1 MNLDKPREGPDS
13 PRRDS
18 RRPVQRLRPVEVR
31 PVSEVVAERLEA
43 LILDGTLRSGD
54 QLPTE
59 PELARALHVGR
70 STVREAK
77 RALISRGLLE
87 SRQKLGTFVVGPPT
101 DPSNLASLNSLL
113 TNPQLPDLHESRQIV
128 EVGSIRLAAL
138 RATSQDIDDLYGA
151 LTEIGEEIESGRE
164 DAWWRL
170 VAFHR
175 NLVVAAH
182 NNVLLSIFDL
192 TAHLISNYQV
202 PFYLTVAELKL
213 ELESHRKLVDFLA
226 RRDAEGAASAMHEH
240 LDASEELRRDAVE
253 HPEEL
258 QSRRGLVHEPGLT
271 GLVAPPEIAD
281 DAGSFT
287 PPADEFNRYRRFRE
301 DQPPRRQAGHEL
313 TCI

>member
-1 MNLDKPREGPDS
+1 
-13 PRRDS
+13 
-18 RRPVQRLRPVEVR
+18 
-31 PVSEVVAERLEA
+31 VSEVVAERLEA
-43 LILDGTLRSGD
+43 LILDGTFRSGD
-54 QLPTE
+54 QIPTE
-59 PELARALHVGR
+59 PELAQALHVGR

-138 RATSQDIDDLYGA
+138 RSTRQDIDDLYAA
-151 LTEIGEEIESGRE
+151 LDEIGEEIESGRE

-175 NLVVAAH
+175 NLVAAAH

-213 ELESHRKLVDFLA
+213 ELESHRKLVDFIE
-226 RRDAEGAASAMHEH
+226 RRDAEGAARAMYEH
-240 LDASEELRRDAVE
+240 LEASEDLRRDAVQRS
-253 HPEEL
+253 EEL
-258 QSRRGLVHEPGLT
+258 EPRQRQPDGPGPT
-271 GLVAPPEIAD
+271 GAVELLEPAD
-281 DAGSFT
+281 DR
-287 PPADEFNRYRRFRE
+287 DR
-301 DQPPRRQAGHEL
+301 PR
-313 TCI
+313 